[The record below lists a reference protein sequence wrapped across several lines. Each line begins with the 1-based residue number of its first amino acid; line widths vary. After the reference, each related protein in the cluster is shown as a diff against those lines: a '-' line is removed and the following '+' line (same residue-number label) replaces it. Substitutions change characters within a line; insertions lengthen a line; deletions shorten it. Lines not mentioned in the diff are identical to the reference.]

1 MLERIAAMKLF
12 LLRHA
17 EAAEREDTRYKSD
30 AARPLTAKGIKRA
43 KQLAHA
49 LRQMH
54 VSVDLMLSSPL
65 VRARATAEIMARG
78 LRLPGKLEIT
88 PHLSPGGDVT
98 ELFNQINHHRPVP
111 ETVMVVGHEPYL
123 SDVVALLCAGGE
135 LALTLKKCGLCRLA
149 VETLRPTRCAT
160 LEWLIGPRWFGAR
173 RAGATGHDEQSSK
186 AAAKKSQR

>member
-1 MLERIAAMKLF
+1 MKLY

-17 EAAEREDTRYKSD
+17 EAAEPEDARYKSD

-54 VSVDLMLSSPL
+54 VSIELMLSSPL
-65 VRARATAEIMARG
+65 VRAHQTADILAHG

-88 PHLSPGGDVT
+88 QHLSPDGDVT
-98 ELFNQINHHRPVP
+98 ELFNQINQHRPVP
-111 ETVMVVGHEPYL
+111 ESVMVVGHEPYL
-123 SDVVALLCAGGE
+123 SDLIALLCTGGE
-135 LALTLKKCGLCRLA
+135 LGLTLKKCGLCRLE
-149 VETLRPTRCAT
+149 VETLRMTRCAT

-173 RAGATGHDEQSSK
+173 RAGAGGHNEP
-186 AAAKKSQR
+186 AAARAVKS